1 MSKALP
7 PILPEGTAVV
17 TRVPLGSKEN
27 PRPPGLVGRLVRC
40 PLDPTHGY
48 RVTLVTGEEISL
60 TREQFSVLTD
70 FHAPGHSAETVA
82 INPMDEHS
90 LYPCVIYKCVI
101 GSRAYSLDTDTS
113 DTDHRGIYLP
123 PADLHWSLAGVPE
136 QLENHATQE
145 VYWELGKF
153 IQLAL
158 KANPGA
164 YETLYSPLVELVTPA
179 AQPIIAARD
188 CFLSKLAYQTYVGYT
203 QSQFRKME
211 QDMRNHGEIRWKHA
225 MHLIRLLILG
235 IGILKERTVQLDAS
249 ANRGMLL
256 GIKRQEMPWAE
267 VDKLRLSLQ
276 RDFEAEFG
284 RTTLPERPDYAKA
297 NLLLIQARRGMI

>member
-1 MSKALP
+1 MQLP

-17 TRVPLGSKEN
+17 TRVPLGSREN

-48 RVTLVTGEEISL
+48 RVTLVTGEEITL
-60 TREQFSVLTD
+60 TRDQFSELTD
-70 FHAPGHSAETVA
+70 FHSPGHAPGTAA
-82 INPMDEHS
+82 IDPMDEHS
-90 LYPCVIYKCVI
+90 LHPYVIYKCVI
-101 GSRAYSLDTDTS
+101 GSRAYGLDTDAS
-113 DTDHRGIYLP
+113 DTDHRGVYLP

-145 VYWELGKF
+145 VYWEMGKF

-164 YETLYSPLVELVTPA
+164 YETLYSPVVELCAPLA
-179 AQPIIAARD
+179 ENLLAQRD

-211 QDMRNHGEIRWKHA
+211 QDMRSHGEIRWKHA
-225 MHLIRLLILG
+225 MHLIRLLMLG
-235 IGILKERTVQLDAS
+235 IGILKDRTVQLNAS
-249 ANRGMLL
+249 AHRGDLL
-256 GIKRQEMPWAE
+256 AIKRQEVPWAE

-276 RDFEAEFG
+276 REFEMEFA

-297 NLLLIQARRGMI
+297 NVLLIEARRAMV

>member
-1 MSKALP
+1 MNLP
-7 PILPEGTAVV
+7 PILPEGTAIV

-48 RVTLVTGEEISL
+48 RVTLVTGEEITL
-60 TREQFSVLTD
+60 TRAQFSVLTE
-70 FHAPGHSAETVA
+70 FHSPEGHT
-82 INPMDEHS
+82 INPMKEYN
-90 LYPCVIYKCVI
+90 LYDHVIHKCVI
-101 GSRAYSLDTDTS
+101 GSRAYGLDTDSS

-145 VYWELGKF
+145 VYWEFGKF

-164 YETLYSPLVELVTPA
+164 YETLYSPLVEHTSDLARPLL
-179 AQPIIAARD
+179 AARD
-188 CFLSKLAYQTYVGYT
+188 AFLSQLAYQTYVGYT

-211 QDMRNHGEIRWKHA
+211 QDMRNQGGIRWKHA
-225 MHLIRLLILG
+225 MHLIRLLMLG
-235 IGILKERTVQLDAS
+235 IGILKHRTVQLDAS
-249 ANRGMLL
+249 AHRDQLL
-256 GIKRQEMPWAE
+256 AIKRQEIPWPD

-276 RDFEAEFG
+276 REFEHEF
-284 RTTLPERPDYAKA
+284 THTSLPPRPDYDKA
-297 NLLLIQARRGMI
+297 NLLLIQARRAMT